1 MSGMIKNMLVF
12 TLILGVATLA
22 LEYFRKGTI
31 FMEDPVSFGITILI
45 MGVAGGYIYNWTYE
59 KTKK

>member
-1 MSGMIKNMLVF
+1 MIKNMIVF

-31 FMEDPVSFGITILI
+31 AIEDPAGFGITILI
-45 MGVAGGYIYNWTYE
+45 MGIAGGYIYNWTYE